1 MEGISV
7 FLCDDHKV
15 VTESLRELL
24 EKEKGINITGIVHSI
39 AACREMLERGQPDVL
54 LLDVSFPNGGSGID
68 FCPEIRKHFP
78 DVKILMLTSYAES
91 NVIAR
96 AFDKG
101 AHGYVLKN
109 SASEELIEGIRTV
122 AAGRRFLCD
131 ETDVLFRQH
140 TYQPV
145 TISPKEYEVMK
156 LIVGGFTLKE
166 ISDKLCLGFETVKS
180 YHRYLHLKLDV
191 RNTAQLVRK
200 AIEEK
205 LV

>member
-1 MEGISV
+1 MEEISV